1 MLASLREIATV
12 AILALPAAP
21 PPATTDPGAAPATP
35 PTPAPPTP
43 APPTPAPPPPAPSP
57 PATPPGQPAP
67 PAEPTTTTAPPELSP
82 DDLKKLEESLQ
93 QDTAGQR
100 NEGVAR
106 DAPDLSK
113 VNLGAGLPAPL
124 QSMNP
129 DIALVLDVAGAWFST
144 DEPMQLGGHDPQETG
159 FNLQSLELAVGS
171 TVDPFFRFDANL
183 VFSQFGVE
191 VEEAYATTLALPASL
206 QARGGQFLT
215 RFGRA
220 NPTHVHQWHFVDQ
233 PLVIGKLMGSEGNRG
248 LGAELSWL
256 APLPWFL
263 EIVGSATNADGE
275 CCARSY
281 FGADD
286 IGVRSPFDLVG
297 TLALKQFFPLGDD
310 LSLLAGLSAQ
320 TGPNPTGNLNRT
332 NLYGADLVLRYRPLD
347 APTRWSL
354 SLEVEAMLRTR
365 QVPFEVLTDG
375 GGYAQLVWQIDP
387 TWETAARYELVTGVE
402 GDPLDPEWTKLRH
415 RGAAQLTYYP
425 SHFSRLRLQ
434 TTVDVPTWQEEPIF
448 AVIAAF
454 EVVVGAHGAHAY

>member
-1 MLASLREIATV
+1 MFVSLREIAAV
-12 AILALPAAP
+12 AILALPAPIASATTDPVPAPGPVAGPDPPPASEPPTFEPPPAPAP
-21 PPATTDPGAAPATP
+21 PPAPPAAPP
-35 PTPAPPTP
+35 D
-43 APPTPAPPPPAPSP
+43 PS
-57 PATPPGQPAP
+57 
-67 PAEPTTTTAPPELSP
+67 TTTGPPELTP
-82 DDLKKLEESLQ
+82 AERQKLEESLQ
-93 QDTAGQR
+93 QDTAGQQ
-100 NEGVAR
+100 NEGIAR
-106 DAPDLSK
+106 DVPDLSK
-113 VNLGAGLPAPL
+113 VNLGAGLPGAL

-129 DIALVLDVAGAWFST
+129 DIALVLDAAGAWFST
-144 DEPMQLGGHDPQETG
+144 DEPLQLGGHDPQETG

-191 VEEAYATTLALPASL
+191 VEEAYGTTLALPASL
-206 QARGGQFLT
+206 QARAGQFLT

-263 EIVGSATNADGE
+263 EIVGSATNPDGE

-297 TLALKQFFPLGDD
+297 TLALKQFFPVGDD
-310 LSLLAGLSAQ
+310 LSLQAGLSAQ

-332 NLYGADLVLRYRPLD
+332 NIYGVDLYLRYRPLD
-347 APTRWSL
+347 ASTRWSL

-387 TWETAARYELVTGVE
+387 TWETAARYELVTGVD

-434 TTVDVPTWQEEPIF
+434 TTVDVPTWQEEPVF